1 MSSVRLIGCDM
12 DGTLLND
19 QKEISAF
26 CMDAVK
32 SAIRAGYLFVP
43 VTGRPIGRVPDEL
56 KNTEGLR
63 YCVVSNGA
71 AIYDL
76 LDKRYI
82 SQTFICREGIE
93 SILELGR
100 QHDVATA
107 AILNGYLCTTR
118 ENKRRVIEKYN
129 NPYFSRN
136 YLLNNEVSSDV
147 LTEIRE
153 NGYRVEKFNVDFFD
167 AATMER
173 CTSLIRQIPCVEIS
187 CVAATYMEI
196 TARGC
201 NKGTGLTKL
210 TDHLGLQ
217 DHETFVIGDSNND
230 ISMFTPGR
238 IRVAM
243 ENAEDEVKC
252 RADYTVPDNN
262 HDGVGIAIRRLLELP
277 DEQTIS

>member
-19 QKEISAF
+19 RKEISLF

-32 SAIRAGYLFVP
+32 SAIRAGYHFVP

-56 KNTEGLR
+56 KQTEGLR

-76 LDKRYI
+76 LDERYI
-82 SQTFICREGIE
+82 SQTLICREGIE
-93 SILELGR
+93 SILKLSEEN
-100 QHDVATA
+100 DVATA
-107 AILNGYLCTTR
+107 AILNGYLCTTH

-136 YLLNNEVSSDV
+136 YLLNNEVAFDI

-153 NGYRVEKFNVDFFD
+153 NEYRVEKFNMDFFD
-167 AATMER
+167 AETMER
-173 CTSLIRQIPCVEIS
+173 CVSLIRQIPYVEIS
-187 CVAATYMEI
+187 CVGETYLEI

-201 NKGTGLTKL
+201 NKGVGLRKL
-210 TDHLGLQ
+210 TDHLGLR

-230 ISMFTPGR
+230 IPMFTPGR
-238 IRVAM
+238 VRVAM
-243 ENAEDEVKC
+243 ENAEDEIKR
-252 RADYTVPDNN
+252 RADFTVPDNN
-262 HDGVGIAIRRLLELP
+262 HDGVGVAIRRLLELR
-277 DEQTIS
+277 DEQRTS